1 MKSCSS
7 QTKVKL
13 KGACE
18 NKSEIYGSHPIL
30 FYLKPEVKSSSQTN
44 PCLLPFLLSFFSTI
58 DYWN

>member
-1 MKSCSS
+1 MCKERKAHMKSCSS

-18 NKSEIYGSHPIL
+18 NKSQIYG
-30 FYLKPEVKSSSQTN
+30 VKSSSQTN
-44 PCLLPFLLSFFSTI
+44 PSLLPFLLSFFSTI